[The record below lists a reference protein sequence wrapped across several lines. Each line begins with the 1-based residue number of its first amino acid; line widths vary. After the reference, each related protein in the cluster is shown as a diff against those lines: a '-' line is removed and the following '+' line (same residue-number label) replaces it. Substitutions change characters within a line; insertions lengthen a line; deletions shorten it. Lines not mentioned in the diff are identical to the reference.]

1 MHPNRTSRRTVADA
15 PCILAPKS
23 GFAPYWGAKLDDLI
37 HYDAR
42 AGAAAVQV
50 LDSSLARHGTL
61 AALSSGNPGIEPGTK
76 NSQSTR
82 EDAHDSRR
90 CSEINQRKRSE
101 IR

>member
-1 MHPNRTSRRTVADA
+1 MHPNRTSRRAAAHA
-15 PCILAPKS
+15 PRILSFKS
-23 GFAPYWGAKLDDLI
+23 AFAPYWGRFIDDLI

-50 LDSSLARHGTL
+50 LDSSVALHGTL

-90 CSEINQRKRSE
+90 CSEINQRKRGE